1 MLKSVTIELVQHMDE
16 VLRKALVLEDP
27 EGFMR
32 KKPEA
37 VAEPGFAPPPPT
49 DVVTH

>member
-1 MLKSVTIELVQHMDE
+1 MDE

-27 EGFMR
+27 ENFL
-32 KKPEA
+32 KKTGRDRRSGSPSRR
-37 VAEPGFAPPPPT
+37 PPT